1 MIRPFAPLLTALALS
16 FSALATLATLAGC
29 QDPAPAAGACAC
41 SEAQPPVDP
50 ALLAF
55 LSRARALHHE
65 ADMAEG
71 AKDLPRAIA
80 AIERLLAGPS
90 PGAHKEVNEVLA
102 DAQARL
108 AELRAGTGDA
118 EGALRAVDQGL
129 LRAPEATYFRGHLF
143 EVRGVIGE
151 KRAAELAAKGETAEA
166 ERLRKRA
173 LDDSDEAVK
182 IQEEVIRQ
190 TLTKGGK

>member
-1 MIRPFAPLLTALALS
+1 MIRALACLLIA
-16 FSALATLATLAGC
+16 FSLALAGC
-29 QDPAPAAGACAC
+29 QEAAPAGAGTCACA
-41 SEAQPPVDP
+41 EAQAPVDP

-65 ADMAEG
+65 ADIAEG
-71 AKDLPRAIA
+71 ARDLSRASA
-80 AIERLLAGPS
+80 AIERLIAGPS
-90 PGAHKEVNEVLA
+90 PGSHKEVDEVLA
-102 DAQARL
+102 DAHARL
-108 AELRAGTGDA
+108 AELRAAAGDV

-129 LRAPEATYFRGHLF
+129 LKAPGATYFRGHLF

-151 KRAAELAAKGETAEA
+151 RQAADLAARGQADA
-166 ERLRKRA
+166 AQRLRQRA

>member
-1 MIRPFAPLLTALALS
+1 MIRAIAPLLI
-16 FSALATLATLAGC
+16 SALLGVVALAGC
-29 QDPAPAAGACAC
+29 QDPAPAGPCTC
-41 SEAQPPVDP
+41 GEAQPVDP
-50 ALLAF
+50 ALLAY

-71 AKDLPRAIA
+71 AKDLPRATA
-80 AIERLLAGPS
+80 AIERLIGGPS

-102 DAQARL
+102 DAHARL
-108 AELRAGTGDA
+108 AELRASAGDA

-129 LRAPEATYFRGHLF
+129 LKAPEATYFRGHLF
-143 EVRGVIGE
+143 EVRGVLGE
-151 KRAAELAAKGETAEA
+151 RQAAELAARGEAA
-166 ERLRKRA
+166 AAASLRKRA